1 MVRDILIVEVLSL
14 AVAAVAM
21 TVTAVVARRVG
32 RVSVV
37 DVTWGLALA
46 AVAAVDA
53 VGSAWPSWVLF
64 GLVAAWGVRLS
75 GHIARRSRGHGE
87 DPRYVVMLGGS
98 LREVGMAVAVR
109 KVFLIQGLAV
119 CLVSLPLQSLA
130 VAGLGSVGL
139 FWFGVGIAAVG
150 MVIEAVGDA
159 QLAAYKADLSRPAV
173 LDRGLWAWTRHPNYF
188 GDALFWIGI
197 WVAGGLAA
205 EGTWVPAAAT
215 VAAPIAMTL
224 FLWFITGARLLE
236 TTMMERPGY
245 RAYADRT
252 PMFVP
257 RPPTWGHRL

>member
-1 MVRDILIVEVLSL
+1 MVRDILIIEALSL
-14 AVAAVAM
+14 AVATVAM
-21 TVTAVVARRVG
+21 TVTAAVARHVG

-53 VGSAWPSWVLF
+53 VRAAWPSWVLF
-64 GLVAAWGVRLS
+64 GLVAAWGFRLS
-75 GHIARRSRGHGE
+75 GHIAHRSRGHGE
-87 DPRYVVMLGGS
+87 DPRYVAMLGGT

-130 VAGLGSVGL
+130 VAGLELVGV
-139 FWFGVGIAAVG
+139 FWIGVGIAAAG

-159 QLAAYKADLSRPAV
+159 QLAAYKADPGRPAV
-173 LDRGLWAWTRHPNYF
+173 LDHGLWAWTRHPNYF

-205 EGTWVPAAAT
+205 QGTWIPALAT
-215 VAAPIAMTL
+215 VVAPIAMTM

-236 TTMMERPGY
+236 KTMMRRPGY
-245 RAYADRT
+245 PEYALRT
-252 PMFVP
+252 PMFLP
-257 RPPTWGHRL
+257 RRPRTRAS

>member
-1 MVRDILIVEVLSL
+1 MVTDILIIEALSL

-21 TVTAVVARRVG
+21 TVTAVVARRAE

-53 VGSAWPSWVLF
+53 VRSAWPSWVLF
-64 GLVAAWGVRLS
+64 GLVAAWGFRLS

-87 DPRYVVMLGGS
+87 DPRYVVMLGGT
-98 LREVGMAVAVR
+98 LRE
-109 KVFLIQGLAV
+109 
-119 CLVSLPLQSLA
+119 
-130 VAGLGSVGL
+130 
-139 FWFGVGIAAVG
+139 VG
-150 MVIEAVGDA
+150 MVIEAVADA
-159 QLAAYKADLSRPAV
+159 QLAAYKAEPNRPAV

-205 EGTWVPAAAT
+205 EGTWIPAAAT
-215 VAAPIAMTL
+215 LAAPIAMTL

-236 TTMMERPGY
+236 KTMIERPGY

-257 RPPTWGHRL
+257 RPPTWGRRL